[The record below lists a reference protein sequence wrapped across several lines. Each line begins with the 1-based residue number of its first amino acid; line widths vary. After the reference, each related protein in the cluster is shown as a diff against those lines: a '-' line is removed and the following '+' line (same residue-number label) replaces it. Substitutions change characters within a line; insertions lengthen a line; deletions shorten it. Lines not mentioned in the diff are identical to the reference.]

1 MIAKLWIVS
10 YQGGKSRIR
19 DDGHA
24 NTVAAEAGGEQWEGM
39 MIDGFQH
46 KVFLPGRNQK

>member
-10 YQGGKSRIR
+10 YQVGKSGIG
-19 DDGHA
+19 DDGRA
-24 NTVAAEAGGEQWEGM
+24 NIVAAEAGGEQLEER